1 MNQLSHNNYY
11 YGKEAEQYTF
21 YRIPKALFTDEKYRG
36 LSSDA
41 KLLYSM
47 MLDRMGLSVQNHW
60 FDKENRA
67 YIYFTQREVQEV
79 LDCGHNK
86 ANTLYADLERVGLV
100 ERKRQGLGRPDMI
113 FVLKFSTSEK
123 KEGNPKN
130 LNEEFNYPKK
140 KHQSLPKEEGNNTEK
155 NKTEYNDNNPSINE
169 LMDEDEMD
177 GLCELLHRNIDYE
190 ILRKKSGADAEM
202 VDEIVNLLEDV
213 LRSRREEVRIGSA
226 VYPKEVVKNRILKLN
241 SEHIL
246 YVIDSLKNTRT
257 EIGNI
262 YSYLLTSLYNAPTTM
277 DCFWATQLCRDKKKV
292 KNA

>member
-1 MNQLSHNNYY
+1 MSHNNYY

-21 YRIPKALFTDEKYRG
+21 YRIPKALFADEKYRG

-41 KLLYSM
+41 KLLYSL
-47 MLDRMGLSVQNHW
+47 MLDRMGLSMQNQW

-67 YIYFTQREVQEV
+67 YIYFTQREVQEM
-79 LDCGHNK
+79 LSCGHNK
-86 ANTLYADLERVGLV
+86 ANALFADLEKVGLI

-123 KEGNPKN
+123 KEGEAKSPNK
-130 LNEEFNYPKK
+130 EFSYPEK
-140 KHQSLPKEEGNNTEK
+140 KHQSVSKKECNNTEI
-155 NKTEYNDNNPSINE
+155 NKTEYNYNNPSINE
-169 LMDEDEMD
+169 PMDEDEMD

-213 LRSRREEVRIGSA
+213 LRSNKEEIRIGSA
-226 VYPKEVVKNRILKLN
+226 AYPKEVVKNRILKLN

-277 DCFWATQLCRDKKKV
+277 DCFWATQLCREQKKV